1 MRHYIYVARNRG
13 GFLCA
18 ERTLCAP
25 LPRILFSERDVFR
38 VPGQPGPAVSAA
50 SLCSPS
56 PADDLRP
63 AVRGHFNNNSW
74 PICLSRTVSGYLCL
88 GRSRECGNG
97 GLLAKSTEWAA
108 YRMGRFVNWPTI
120 NRLLSSRNGLIYPAG
135 ISIRIRDMDN
145 FIFPLRCNDRG
156 RCVWKRGKE
165 GGKKSRN
172 VAKRTRVRNFL
183 SLVDAK
189 SMISEGRSG

>member
-1 MRHYIYVARNRG
+1 
-13 GFLCA
+13 
-18 ERTLCAP
+18 
-25 LPRILFSERDVFR
+25 
-38 VPGQPGPAVSAA
+38 
-50 SLCSPS
+50 
-56 PADDLRP
+56 
-63 AVRGHFNNNSW
+63 
-74 PICLSRTVSGYLCL
+74 
-88 GRSRECGNG
+88 
-97 GLLAKSTEWAA
+97 
-108 YRMGRFVNWPTI
+108 MGRFVNWPTI

-156 RCVWKRGKE
+156 RCFWKRGKK